1 MQPPPP
7 RFDQALLA
15 SGHTAAQPGWFGKLL
30 AALLSLGLLA
40 LAVVFSL
47 AALLVVAVGGLA
59 LWGWLRWK
67 TRSLRQRPAAPERT
81 GPQVIEGE
89 FERHPDQ
96 ESPQ

>member
-1 MQPPPP
+1 MHSPP
-7 RFDQALLA
+7 RFDQAFLA
-15 SGHTAAQPGWFGKLL
+15 SGQAAAKPGWFGKLL

-47 AALLVVAVGGLA
+47 AALIVVAVGGLA
-59 LWGWLRWK
+59 LRGWLRWK
-67 TRSLRQRPAAPERT
+67 TRSLRPATAAPQST

-89 FERHPDQ
+89 FQRHPDR